1 MWKVPKALR
10 LPGLTVLVAGAA
22 LSLGAQTLTPAAV
35 AAPAA
40 PAPRHAAVM
49 VAPNKTGGLDCNGLS
64 PIQHPVKAD
73 MACADPRGP
82 SIWGGRFFE
91 NGHYIGHDEP
101 SMRFVS
107 SRPGSGDNFSM
118 NETMPAD
125 PAAMPTVKT
134 PGHDVT
140 HWFELSVAPWIST
153 TVCDPN
159 SAPLGVVQAGVRRQR
174 AARQV
179 PGWRPGVRGAAVL
192 PARLRP
198 VRGRD
203 QLRQHALVLGADH
216 RQPGVH
222 RDRERLLQQQ
232 LHRAGELRVHPD
244 QRRAHR
250 AAQPAEVGP
259 GHRARPTR
267 TRC

>member
-10 LPGLTVLVAGAA
+10 LPGLSVLVAGAA
-22 LSLGAQTLTPAAV
+22 LSLGTQTLTPAAV

-40 PAPRHAAVM
+40 RHASAARHPAVM

-73 MACADPRGP
+73 LACADPKGS

-107 SRPGSGDNFSM
+107 SRPGSGSNFSM

-125 PAAMPTVKT
+125 PAAMPTVKK

-159 SAPLGVVQAGVRRQR
+159 SAPLASCK
-174 AARQV
+174 
-179 PGWRPGVRGAAVL
+179 
-192 PARLRP
+192 P
-198 VRGRD
+198 VSDSNAPHG
-203 QLRQHALVLGADH
+203 
-216 RQPGVH
+216 
-222 RDRERLLQQQ
+222 
-232 LHRAGELRVHPD
+232 
-244 QRRAHR
+244 
-250 AAQPAEVGP
+250 
-259 GHRARPTR
+259 
-267 TRC
+267 